1 MAIKRKNLV
10 LAMTHN
16 VRYLAEIHSKNSNL
30 LKLTKEKL
38 EAVEKWNRD
47 LQDKNTSL
55 NAKVDDL

>member
-1 MAIKRKNLV
+1 
-10 LAMTHN
+10 MTHN